1 MHSYAAVSDYGS
13 AENSF
18 YYAVTN
24 ILGRKK
30 DTNSVTMD
38 INPISNYSIDE
49 HYRQIL
55 SVFRIY
61 DLKTLLGAFG
71 QSRSGRKFELR
82 DRAIKLLRTRPANI
96 NYSAYIAKIHE
107 IYRFLQS
114 GMSNYNIMMRSSLIQ
129 NRQQQPQRMYQ
140 PPLFPQPSM
149 HMARVVLPQVMP
161 QRQGINYIRCIAVGP
176 SKIRCIVSNQLHP
189 NQQMS
194 IVAQNA
200 LEVGT
205 TASRNNSY
213 TPSIEAVAQIKYKKL
228 PFYEVIDEVIKPTLL
243 TGTDTC
249 TLPNVHEG
257 MKEAIF
263 KVTLSPEQANVVADN
278 CKISSGKEEYLYQ
291 FQIRICQL
299 IEPIPNESPDYMP
312 LDLYI
317 RVGRKPCQL
326 PPSLPITSPGTKS
339 RLTARPIDCTAN
351 VKLCPFVSNTI
362 TIRWT
367 PDGKNYV
374 FSMYLVKKLTSDTL
388 IKRLHDKGGRS
399 SEDTRNIIIQMFAN
413 IDPDVATTSY
423 RFSLICPLS
432 KVRMKIPAKSI
443 YCDHLQCFD
452 VSTFI
457 LMNEK
462 KPTWMCPTC
471 SKPCLYDDIQIEN
484 YFLEVVSSPTLKYCT
499 TEIEILSDGTWR
511 IHKETIETKNT
522 NSTFDMVKSNDIVDL
537 DSDDEM
543 CTERN
548 AGPSPKNSKSS
559 FIDLTLSD
567 DEGLQA

>member
-1 MHSYAAVSDYGS
+1 
-13 AENSF
+13 
-18 YYAVTN
+18 
-24 ILGRKK
+24 
-30 DTNSVTMD
+30 MD
-38 INPISNYSIDE
+38 INPISNYSVDE

-55 SVFRIY
+55 SVFRMY
-61 DLKTLLGAFG
+61 DLKTLLVAFG
-71 QSRSGRKFELR
+71 QSTSGRKSELR
-82 DRAIKLLRTRPANI
+82 DRAIKILRTRPADI

-107 IYRFLQS
+107 IYRFLQN
-114 GMSNYNIMMRSSLIQ
+114 GMSSYNIMMRCTLLQ
-129 NRQQQPQRMYQ
+129 NQQQQQKRMNQ
-140 PPLFPQPSM
+140 PPRFPQLSM

-161 QRQGINYIRCIAVGP
+161 QRKGINYIRCIAVGP
-176 SKIRCIVSNQLHP
+176 SKIRCIESNQLHP

-194 IVAQNA
+194 IVAQDA

-205 TASRNNSY
+205 TASGNNSY

-249 TLPNVHEG
+249 TLPNVNEG

-263 KVTLSPEQANVVADN
+263 KFTLSPEQATFVADN
-278 CKISSGKEEYLYQ
+278 RTISSGKEEYLYQ
-291 FQIRICQL
+291 FQIRICQF
-299 IEPIPNESPDYMP
+299 IEPVPNESPDYMP

-326 PPSLPITSPGTKS
+326 PPSLPITSPRTKS
-339 RLTARPIDCTAN
+339 RRTARPIDCTAN
-351 VKLCPFVSNTI
+351 VKLCPLVSNTI
-362 TIRWT
+362 TIGWT

-388 IKRLHDKGGRS
+388 IERLHDKGGRS
-399 SEDTRNIIIQMFAN
+399 SEDTKNIIIQMFAN
-413 IDPDVATTSY
+413 VDPDVATTSY
-423 RFSLICPLS
+423 SFSLICPLS

-462 KPTWMCPTC
+462 KPTWICPTC

-511 IHKETIETKNT
+511 IYKETIETKNT
-522 NSTFDMVKSNDIVDL
+522 NSTFDMVKPSDIVDL
-537 DSDDEM
+537 VSDDEM
-543 CTERN
+543 CSERN
-548 AGPSPKNSKSS
+548 DGPSPKNSKSS
-559 FIDLTLSD
+559 FIDLTL
-567 DEGLQA
+567 